1 MVGKLKIGAL
11 EQARQPT
18 VTDLVYDHLYR
29 QVIENELP
37 PGSKLSEVEVARVLG
52 VSRQPV
58 RDAFYRLS
66 QQGFLLIRPQ
76 RATLVTHISRQAV
89 MQAHFI
95 RSALELATAEAAARC
110 CTKEDADILR
120 NNIAAQEAA
129 VRAGNKTG
137 FHALDDEFHKQICEL
152 SGHGDAWTLIRD
164 HKAHMDR
171 VRYLSLSFGA
181 ESALHEHAGILD
193 AIEVHDVGAAV
204 AAMKSHLS
212 QIAKIVERINVS
224 HPAFFETE
232 DE

>member
-1 MVGKLKIGAL
+1 MVGKLDIGTL

-37 PGSKLSEVEVARVLG
+37 PGSKLSEVEVARILG

-66 QQGFLLIRPQ
+66 QQGFLLVRPQ
-76 RATLVTHISRQAV
+76 RATLVTHISKRAV

-95 RSALELATAEAAARC
+95 RSALELATVRAAAAGC
-110 CTKEDADILR
+110 SKDDAAALR
-120 NNIAAQEAA
+120 ASLAKQEAA
-129 VRAGNKTG
+129 ISDGDKTG
-137 FHALDDEFHKQICEL
+137 FHVLDDAFHKQICEL
-152 SGHGDAWTLIRD
+152 SGHGDAWSLIRD

-181 ESALHEHAGILD
+181 ESALNEHTVILD
-193 AIEVHDVGAAV
+193 AIEAHDEDAAV
-204 AAMKSHLS
+204 EAMRSHLA

-224 HPAFFETE
+224 HPAFFEME

>member
-1 MVGKLKIGAL
+1 MVGKLDIGTL

-37 PGSKLSEVEVARVLG
+37 PGSKLSEVEVARILG

-66 QQGFLLIRPQ
+66 QQGFLLVRPQ
-76 RATLVTHISRQAV
+76 RATLVTHISKRAV

-95 RSALELATAEAAARC
+95 RSALELATVRAAAAGC
-110 CTKEDADILR
+110 SKDDTAALR
-120 NNIAAQEAA
+120 ASLAKQEAA
-129 VRAGNKTG
+129 ISDGDKTG
-137 FHALDDEFHKQICEL
+137 FHVLDDAFHKQICEL
-152 SGHGDAWTLIRD
+152 SGHGDAWSLIRD

-181 ESALHEHAGILD
+181 ESALNEHTVILD
-193 AIEVHDVGAAV
+193 AIEAHDEDAAV
-204 AAMKSHLS
+204 EAMRSHLA

-224 HPAFFETE
+224 HPAFFEME